1 MEKNEINMSEIHKLL
16 NNLIKE
22 NKIKFDYYNS
32 SLSLDLI
39 QVCHNEKNNTIEISF
54 RDVLTERVQ
63 ELRDIMAESN
73 TK

>member
-32 SLSLDLI
+32 SLSLDLL
-39 QVCHNEKNNTIEISF
+39 QVCYNEKDDTIEISF

-63 ELRDIMAESN
+63 ELREIMAESN